1 MRRLFGA
8 AIVAAICCSAMPAA
22 AQKPNACMY
31 CTVMCE
37 KCGMGNQCKS
47 TCMSNGNPM
56 VTGACK
62 NWFDACK
69 KK

>member
-1 MRRLFGA
+1 
-8 AIVAAICCSAMPAA
+8 
-22 AQKPNACMY
+22 
-31 CTVMCE
+31 
-37 KCGMGNQCKS
+37 MGNQCKS

-56 VTGACK
+56 VIGACK